1 MRHISLLRSKLP
13 LLLLLL
19 LLFSLNTYSQ
29 QLASVQQQNPTDF
42 YLELK
47 QETTLKSLLL
57 MYENKYQVSIVFNSK
72 AIGDQLVTINN

>member
-13 LLLLLL
+13 LLLL